1 MKKNIT
7 ILHLFLDDKFF
18 DLISEFFDSLD
29 GVENIYCFYNSNKKF
44 QFKYIKR
51 SDKIN
56 LIHDYKK
63 YVSLFSDS
71 KIDVVYVQALSY
83 RFYKYFKYISIEK
96 KVIWWSWGYD
106 IYNSIGFYSPLIK
119 LDLYKH
125 ETKHSR
131 CVPTLTNISKW
142 LYKLAI
148 VIACP
153 LYLNNRRKIV
163 SRIDYYTPV
172 LAYEYELLKSSC
184 SYFKAKPFMLKGGPS
199 IHQQVALVYRER
211 PGNIIVGNS
220 LTYENNHLD
229 VLDVLANCSVKEGQ
243 SYVFPINYGDFPKG
257 VLKKRAKELD
267 APLVWLESFLSR
279 EEYFALFDKVTHA
292 VFGVIRQ
299 QAMGNI
305 FRCLSQGIKVFL
317 YEDSIV
323 YKQLKLDGYHVY
335 TIDDD
340 LKGDALQHPLSF
352 EEATQNITLYNN
364 LARVKA
370 DDSKNEFENLINE
383 VIHEWR
389 VGM

>member
-1 MKKNIT
+1 M
-7 ILHLFLDDKFF
+7 
-18 DLISEFFDSLD
+18 
-29 GVENIYCFYNSNKKF
+29 
-44 QFKYIKR
+44 
-51 SDKIN
+51 
-56 LIHDYKK
+56 
-63 YVSLFSDS
+63 
-71 KIDVVYVQALSY
+71 
-83 RFYKYFKYISIEK
+83 
-96 KVIWWSWGYD
+96 
-106 IYNSIGFYSPLIK
+106 
-119 LDLYKH
+119 
-125 ETKHSR
+125 
-131 CVPTLTNISKW
+131 
-142 LYKLAI
+142 
-148 VIACP
+148 
-153 LYLNNRRKIV
+153 
-163 SRIDYYTPV
+163 
-172 LAYEYELLKSSC
+172 
-184 SYFKAKPFMLKGGPS
+184 
-199 IHQQVALVYRER
+199 
-211 PGNIIVGNS
+211 
-220 LTYENNHLD
+220 
-229 VLDVLANCSVKEGQ
+229 
-243 SYVFPINYGDFPKG
+243 
-257 VLKKRAKELD
+257 
-267 APLVWLESFLSR
+267 WLESFLSR